1 MNKINFKNI
10 DIYSI
15 IIQNNKL
22 LTVKEL
28 LIIIGYNIDNIYLD
42 KFWDS
47 IEDDSKMIY
56 LDDESILW
64 MGYDDIRRAKD
75 SICKILKRHFVNNED
90 FKIMNHNEYKDAKFI
105 DAVSASINKE
115 EEKRGIH
122 NKQYIMLYTDCF
134 KEICMYIGT
143 SKSKEIKKYYI
154 ELEKIFKFYLEY
166 QNQYQQLQTQKI
178 QEKLQNKDN
187 ELNKNMINDQYK
199 LNALLQA
206 LATKS
211 VVYAGFID
219 EYTIKFGR
227 SNDIQERIKTHIR
240 TYGSFKIIYI
250 KECNNNL
257 LIENKI
263 KQYAKENDIL
273 INRIINSKNYTELIK
288 ITDEFSINMLIN
300 KIEIECINL
309 SKNNDELVIILQN
322 ENNKLKEN
330 IKKLEKD
337 NEILNITNDI
347 LGNELYNIKHKV
359 NIKTEVK
366 DKVLTDI
373 KKRVKQVSDTK
384 ESTKD
389 SIEDNP
395 KEKPQK
401 KYNCTKCNNY
411 STNEKSDYE
420 AHLNRVYKC
429 DEIRKKKIYT
439 CPKCNKDFQK
449 PGNLEDHL
457 NRKSSC
463 TDILKC
469 TKCDKVFTNIHN
481 YNQHINKV
489 ESCI

>member
-1 MNKINFKNI
+1 MIRTEKANKIRDYYI
-10 DIYSI
+10 DIE
-15 IIQNNKL
+15 
-22 LTVKEL
+22 EL
-28 LIIIGYNIDNIYLD
+28 
-42 KFWDS
+42 
-47 IEDDSKMIY
+47 
-56 LDDESILW
+56 
-64 MGYDDIRRAKD
+64 
-75 SICKILKRHFVNNED
+75 C
-90 FKIMNHNEYKDAKFI
+90 
-105 DAVSASINKE
+105 
-115 EEKRGIH
+115 
-122 NKQYIMLYTDCF
+122 
-134 KEICMYIGT
+134 
-143 SKSKEIKKYYI
+143 
-154 ELEKIFKFYLEY
+154 LEY
-166 QNQYQQLQTQKI
+166 NKYLLMIKDTELQNKDN
-178 QEKLQNKDN
+178 ELQNKDN

-227 SNDIQERIKTHIR
+227 SNDIQERIKTHIK

-288 ITDEFSINMLIN
+288 ITNEFSINMLIN

-322 ENNKLKEN
+322 ENDKLKEN

-337 NEILNITNDI
+337 NEILNITNNI

-359 NIKTEVK
+359 NIKKEVK
-366 DKVLTDI
+366 DKVLIEI
-373 KKRVKQVSDTK
+373 KKKIKQVDNNK
-384 ESTKD
+384 ESTKE
-389 SIEDNP
+389 SIKENI
-395 KEKPQK
+395 KEKTQK
-401 KYNCTKCNNY
+401 KYNCIKCNNY

-439 CPKCNKDFQK
+439 CPKCNKDFK
-449 PGNLEDHL
+449 NNNNL
-457 NRKSSC
+457 
-463 TDILKC
+463 I
-469 TKCDKVFTNIHN
+469 
-481 YNQHINKV
+481 
-489 ESCI
+489 